1 MKIHTLSITSF
12 GKFKNKT
19 LSFEEGINY
28 IYGENEAGKTTVMA
42 FIKAMLY
49 GFSGR
54 GADGDRKKYMPWEG
68 GSLSGEMEVTLKD
81 GRRIVISRAAG
92 KTPAQDVCNI
102 LDAVT
107 GEKCDVD
114 LIGEIGFGENAFLK
128 TVFLRQ
134 NNVGI
139 DGGDE
144 ELTDKLLNL
153 AGSGNA
159 DTGFDEAMTRLADEM
174 RIYRHLRGDGGK
186 INALRREV
194 DALSDEL
201 AKAQAENQN
210 FFRYRSEEKALREE
224 ILKIEARRE
233 ALEAAILA
241 AKADATQK
249 QAEEAGKKRSAIEE
263 ARKEAL
269 ETIQALEEKQT
280 EYAAFEEKL
289 ADFYFAPAENPKP
302 HIEMEGKAKKARLWL
317 CLAAGCALF
326 GGIGCLL
333 IRQLLFGGAAV
344 MLALLMG
351 IMTIGWHKRIGQA
364 RKEILRIEKENAAR
378 DAALSAF
385 GCTSVQ
391 DYMDKR
397 AQKLALD
404 EKLEAAK
411 EKKTLLEKTLQEA
424 SSREGVV
431 VLSGEAQKLEREK
444 AEADELYAGK
454 IRKLAEIEGFLK
466 GSLDGRKTPDMILS
480 ARAAKMEEL
489 EEAEKE
495 FAALSLAAKTLE
507 EVRNELSRDFTPRI
521 NEKASAYLSEI
532 TGKEEKLLLD
542 KKYAV
547 TMGRETHRPLKAF
560 SGGTMD
566 QAFLAV
572 RLAVSALVLADPEM
586 PIFLDDSF
594 MQYDDAREGNTLRLL
609 EKLSK
614 ERQIFWFSCKKR
626 EDGNINR
633 ITL

>member
-68 GSLSGEMEVTLKD
+68 GTLSGEMEVTLKD
-81 GRRIVISRAAG
+81 GRRIVISRTAG

-107 GEKCDVD
+107 GEKCVVHLED
-114 LIGEIGFGENAFLK
+114 EIGFGENAFLK

-134 NNVGI
+134 NEIGI

-153 AGSGNA
+153 AGSGSA
-159 DTGFDEAMTRLADEM
+159 ETGFDEAMASLKDQM
-174 RIYRHLRGDGGK
+174 RMYRHLRGDGGK
-186 INALRREV
+186 INALRREI
-194 DALSDEL
+194 DTLSGDLE
-201 AKAQAENQN
+201 KAQTENQS
-210 FFRYRSEEKALREE
+210 FFRCRFEEKTLREE
-224 ILKIEARRE
+224 IGQIEARRA
-233 ALEAAILA
+233 ALEAAILTAHADA
-241 AKADATQK
+241 AKR

-263 ARKEAL
+263 ARREAL
-269 ETIQALEEKQT
+269 ENIQYLEKKQA
-280 EYAAFEEKL
+280 EYAAFAEKL
-289 ADFYFAPAENPKP
+289 ADGYFAPAENPKL
-302 HIEMEGKAKKARLWL
+302 HILEEEKAKKAG
-317 CLAAGCALF
+317 LALFIAASCALLAGVGF
-326 GGIGCLL
+326 LL
-333 IRQLLFGGAAV
+333 MQQMLFGGAAAIV
-344 MLALLMG
+344 ALLMG
-351 IMTIGWHKRIGQA
+351 IMAMKSHKRMRA
-364 RKEILRIEKENAAR
+364 AKKEILRIEAENTAR

-391 DYMDKR
+391 EYMDKR
-397 AQKLALD
+397 AHKLALD

-411 EKKTLLEKTLQEA
+411 EKKALLEKTLQEG
-424 SSREGVV
+424 SLTEGGVV
-431 VLSGEAQKLEREK
+431 FSAEAQKLAEEK
-444 AEADELYAGK
+444 AEADVLYAEK
-454 IRKLAEIEGFLK
+454 VRRLAEIEGFLK
-466 GSLDGRKTPDMILS
+466 GSLDGRMAPDVILS

-489 EEAEKE
+489 AEAEKE
-495 FAALSLAAKTLE
+495 FAALQLAAETLE

-532 TGKEEKLLLD
+532 TGREEKLLLD

-566 QAFLAV
+566 QAFLSV
-572 RLAVSALVLADPEM
+572 RLAVSALVLQDPEM

-594 MQYDDAREGNTLRLL
+594 LQYDDRREESTLRLL
-609 EKLSK
+609 ERLAK

-626 EDGNINR
+626 ENGNINR